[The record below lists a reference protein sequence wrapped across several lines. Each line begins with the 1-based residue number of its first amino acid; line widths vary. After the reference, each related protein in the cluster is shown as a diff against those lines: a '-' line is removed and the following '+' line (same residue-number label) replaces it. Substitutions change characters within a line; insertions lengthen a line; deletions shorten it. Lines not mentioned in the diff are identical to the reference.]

1 MASLTKHVGVYGG
14 KPCVVIFREL
24 PEDIEHALIIQSSTL
39 DGQFHDDVMGV
50 VDSNEAQ
57 EANEISE
64 VLSRRR
70 LSDGENMLNAL
81 HTRGK
86 LHRVPVDMVTMTPF
100 PNQEVPL
107 KELNA
112 EIRKLANG
120 SNPPLKTEVDPMS
133 VAETQRSPQ
142 QAEVSEDPDAIA
154 KNLLTQASLLEEDAK
169 ALVSDAEA
177 KRQEAYRLNPDLAPK
192 RGPGRP
198 PKASIDTI

>member
-24 PEDIEHALIIQSSTL
+24 PEDTDHALIIQSSTL
-39 DGQFHDDVMGV
+39 EGQFHDDVMGV
-50 VDSNEAQ
+50 IDSNEAQ
-57 EANEISE
+57 ESSEISE

-107 KELNA
+107 KELNI
-112 EIRKLANG
+112 EIRKIANG
-120 SNPPLKTEVDPMS
+120 SNPPLKTEVNPTS
-133 VAETQRSPQ
+133 LNAQAPVQ
-142 QAEVSEDPDAIA
+142 QSEVSDDPEAIA
-154 KNLLTQASLLEEDAK
+154 QNLLTQASLLEEDAK

-177 KRQEAYRLNPDLAPK
+177 KRQEAYRLNPDLSPK